1 MAFRLYMGFEEV
13 RHGGVGAL
21 RGGRFR
27 EHRGEGMGE
36 LFRLVYVE
44 KLGFQ
49 TVFLQCRGKVAAV
62 MAEEVAA
69 RRHNKAGRESGDQR
83 GIFGVDVFPERR
95 APPTA
100 AIDHVREENADVVK
114 AGRIQYKYDLPG
126 AC

>member
-1 MAFRLYMGFEEV
+1 MRLEKI

-27 EHRGEGMGE
+27 EHRGESVGE
-36 LFRLVYVE
+36 LFRLVHVE
-44 KLGFQ
+44 KFGLQ

-62 MAEEVAA
+62 MAEEVTA
-69 RRHNKAGRESGDQR
+69 RRHEEAGRERGDQR
-83 GIFGVDVFPERR
+83 RIFGVDVFPERR
-95 APPTA
+95 MPPTA

>member
-1 MAFRLYMGFEEV
+1 MRLEKI

-27 EHRGEGMGE
+27 EHRGESVGE
-36 LFRLVYVE
+36 LFRLVHVE
-44 KLGFQ
+44 KLGLQ

-62 MAEEVAA
+62 MAEEVTA
-69 RRHNKAGRESGDQR
+69 RRHEEAGRESGDQR
-83 GIFGVDVFPERR
+83 RIFGVDVFPERR
-95 APPTA
+95 MPPTA
-100 AIDHVREENADVVK
+100 AIDYVRGENADVVK